1 MVALNPEFMLSL
13 QTVTFTYYHSLH
25 TIHLYGVALRLRRI
39 CSRDDWFE
47 EQLNEY
53 YQFFKC
59 RKYKYSVIRKGFDQA
74 RNTLR
79 SNALSR
85 KSRAND
91 TRRNLVLI
99 IDYRPNLK
107 DLPKLIEN
115 HLPTLYE
122 SPCMRKLFSNGKVQ
136 IRIGFH
142 GTKNLKD
149 LLVPSSLPD
158 IIQENCTD
166 SDNIGCYRYHRQICD
181 ACQNFL
187 IPAKCIKS
195 VVTHKN
201 YKIRQFLS
209 CRTDYI
215 I

>member
-1 MVALNPEFMLSL
+1 MVALNPEFILSL

-47 EQLNEY
+47 KQLNEY

-107 DLPKLIEN
+107 GNLRSKKKLSSNERAWKMQN
-115 HLPTLYE
+115 NEPSLT
-122 SPCMRKLFSNGKVQ
+122 SMRQMVLEIFHFKVRNLSNMDVA
-136 IRIGFH
+136 I
-142 GTKNLKD
+142 L
-149 LLVPSSLPD
+149 
-158 IIQENCTD
+158 
-166 SDNIGCYRYHRQICD
+166 
-181 ACQNFL
+181 
-187 IPAKCIKS
+187 
-195 VVTHKN
+195 
-201 YKIRQFLS
+201 
-209 CRTDYI
+209 
-215 I
+215 